1 MSSLKRP
8 YYIAATG
15 NLGPIGGTGTGANLH
30 RINVN
35 TAAASA
41 VVTVY
46 DGQSASAPAVK
57 KATIDA
63 SAKGFY
69 DFAGAWFKNGIF
81 CVLSGGNAD
90 VTVIAE

>member
-1 MSSLKRP
+1 MSSMRRP
-8 YYIAATG
+8 YYIAAAG
-15 NLGPIGGTGTGANLH
+15 NLGPLGGAGTGANLH
-30 RINVN
+30 RVNIN
-35 TAAASA
+35 TGAASA

-46 DGQSASAPAVK
+46 DGQSASGVK